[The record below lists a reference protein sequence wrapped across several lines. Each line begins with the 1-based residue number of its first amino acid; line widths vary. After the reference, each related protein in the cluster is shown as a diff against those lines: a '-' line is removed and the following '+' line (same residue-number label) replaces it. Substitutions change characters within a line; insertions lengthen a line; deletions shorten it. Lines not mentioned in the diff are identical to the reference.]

1 MRRWWKVHRPAR
13 VGKQRRRQAG
23 HMAAVKERPK
33 SEDPPFQCYK
43 GIPSFPSILTR
54 DCPSSLLT
62 RDSAGRPDA
71 GRARRSATAEAR
83 SGSNPMP
90 GSAARLPK
98 QARWNK
104 GNAGPPGARA
114 CAGTRRR
121 GRGGPTPL
129 EVLER
134 RRCERRPWPLA
145 WPLPVMNL
153 SSRCEAPAWMAAF
166 RAAAS
171 PPTASQAGVMVCSL
185 RRRPASASAR
195 QWHAAKRAQ
204 ARAPDIRTRTTPI
217 YIYKGLS

>member
-1 MRRWWKVHRPAR
+1 MLQGNTLVPFYYYKGLPFFPSNK
-13 VGKQRRRQAG
+13 GQRRQAG
-23 HMAAVKERPK
+23 RRPRAALCHGR
-33 SEDPPFQCYK
+33 
-43 GIPSFPSILTR
+43 G
-54 DCPSSLLT
+54 SS
-62 RDSAGRPDA
+62 
-71 GRARRSATAEAR
+71 RAKPLAWQRHEVAEAGALER
-83 SGSNPMP
+83 G
-90 GSAARLPK
+90 
-98 QARWNK
+98 

-121 GRGGPTPL
+121 GRDGPTPL
-129 EVLER
+129 AVLER

-195 QWHAAKRAQ
+195 QWHAAKRTQ
-204 ARAPDIRTRTTPI
+204 ARAPDVEKAQPP
-217 YIYKGLS
+217 YIYK